1 MVIIMVE
8 ICQVR
13 PTRHKF
19 LNYYSPDV
27 IFDIRADITNGVI
40 LTLALSYKSCLFG
53 LTVPKLLD
61 FNEKRLKWTSM
72 VRGQIEIIWLL
83 LINVL
88 PNLFSALN
96 KQ

>member
-27 IFDIRADITNGVI
+27 IFDIRADISKHLQCIVFLMHNLKLKP
-40 LTLALSYKSCLFG
+40 LTE
-53 LTVPKLLD
+53 P
-61 FNEKRLKWTSM
+61 N
-72 VRGQIEIIWLL
+72 L
-83 LINVL
+83 LING
-88 PNLFSALN
+88 NLTL
-96 KQ
+96 KWGCLT

>member
-1 MVIIMVE
+1 MENMD
-8 ICQVR
+8 
-13 PTRHKF
+13 K
-19 LNYYSPDV
+19 
-27 IFDIRADITNGVI
+27 
-40 LTLALSYKSCLFG
+40 G

-61 FNEKRLKWTSM
+61 FNEKRLYWTSLLS
-72 VRGQIEIIWLL
+72 GQIEIIWLL